1 VEKSGSAPS
10 SRSSSRL
17 EAPKPSHAGLVIELL
32 KTSATKATSDPQA
45 KAVLV
50 GLPLVMHDM
59 LAHGDDDILFEA
71 VKTQLEANREAKKGE
86 ALLEFLAAWCLSG
99 RSMSGGLLERM
110 QSLVLGQVDSTAK
123 FQCLARI
130 SRAQDDFS
138 PVLGRWRSNIS
149 PRTNLFV
156 WLRWDPAQIGAALT
170 CMCLPFF
177 RLRANEFHEKNPGK
191 HLKDLNL
198 RYNSVSKFV
207 ALSVLSAAIVSKK
220 QGVTAVEHWLD
231 VAVNLR
237 ERHNYHMLFAIQN
250 ALEMHP
256 VSRLSFLFKSAS
268 KKHTKAKKDIDQLF
282 SATDRMKKLKAEVAD
297 LVGKAPLVP
306 CVFWLVQKAA
316 LLQETPMLTADGKLN
331 ELRVLAATNIFVDLA
346 PMQDKRYPPLREDE
360 QMLWYLMRL
369 EREELCS
376 EEDLY
381 KLSDAA
387 KKLGSRFQIGGGIRK
402 GKIADPA
409 ALEAA
414 VSANQTAAAGSPKK
428 RSISTSSGFKLRL
441 SSNGNSE
448 EKSSE
453 DEQQEFSSSSEAVLS
468 ENPLS
473 LEAIMQMA
481 DVHVTGKSDKDF
493 LKTAGAFF

>member
-1 VEKSGSAPS
+1 MEVS
-10 SRSSSRL
+10 
-17 EAPKPSHAGLVIELL
+17 KPSHVGLVVELL
-32 KTSATKATSDPQA
+32 LSSSAKAGSDAQA

-59 LAHGDDDILFEA
+59 LAHGDEEVLFTA
-71 VKTQLEANREAKKGE
+71 VKTRLADKGNAKE
-86 ALLEFLAAWCLSG
+86 TDALLAFLASWCLSG
-99 RSMSGGLLERM
+99 RSISGALLDSM
-110 QSLVLGQVDSTAK
+110 LSLVQAQPDSAAK
-123 FQCLARI
+123 TLCLARI
-130 SRAQDDFS
+130 ARAQDDFS

-149 PRTNLFV
+149 PRSNLFV
-156 WLRWDPAQIGAALT
+156 WLRWEPAQIGAALT
-170 CMCLPFF
+170 SMCLPFF
-177 RLRANEFHEKNPGK
+177 RLRANEFNEKNPGK

-220 QGVTAVEHWLD
+220 QGIAAVERWLD

-237 ERHNYHMLFAIQN
+237 ERRNYHMLFAVQN

-256 VSRLSFLFKSAS
+256 VSRLSFLFKGAS
-268 KKHTKAKKDIDQLF
+268 KKHTKAKKEIDQLF
-282 SATDRMKKLKAEVAD
+282 SATDRMKRLKAEIAAV
-297 LVGKAPLVP
+297 VGKDPLVP

-316 LLQETPMLTADGKLN
+316 LLQETPTLTADGKLN
-331 ELRVLAATNIFVDLA
+331 EQRVLAATNIFADLA

-360 QMLWYLMRL
+360 QILWYLMRL
-369 EREELCS
+369 EREDLCS

-387 KKLGSRFQIGGGIRK
+387 KKLGSRFHLGGGLK
-402 GKIADPA
+402 KMAEPT

-414 VSANQTAAAGSPKK
+414 MSASPTSAAAATKK
-428 RSISTSSGFKLRL
+428 RPTGSGSGGAGSGASTGFKLRT
-441 SSNGNSE
+441 SSNANTSE

-453 DEQQEFSSSSEAVLS
+453 DDPHDNSSSSEAPLS

-473 LEAIMQMA
+473 LQAIMQMA
-481 DVHVTGKSDKDF
+481 DVHVTGKGDKEF